1 MSSSWQSRSR
11 RTNER
16 FSKWTLPARYT
27 HAITV
32 PCSVSGSHKLG
43 RHTSI
48 QIYSKILQAH
58 FGPTRIMANTKFS
71 SGCSFFGGHSLK
83 LFFDR
88 GRRRSFYFDI
98 ASQSHLSNLFLI
110 IFLFSFREWND
121 NRGSMRSV
129 VVAQLVDQLLPI
141 SEVRSSNLVIGK
153 IYIEQCLLSTV
164 LNRRKRKKEAENSSR
179 KIRHTVP

>member
-121 NRGSMRSV
+121 NRGSMRAV
-129 VVAQLVDQLLPI
+129 VVAQLVDQSPQVH
-141 SEVRSSNLVIGK
+141 EVRGSIPVVGKKLISNIW
-153 IYIEQCLLSTV
+153 ILSTV
-164 LNRRKRKKEAENSSR
+164 LNRQK
-179 KIRHTVP
+179 